1 MQKLPVF
8 GIIGQAYAFV
18 WQQRNQFWALAVPA
32 IIIVAIFTAI
42 LVSAISLF
50 GDPADL
56 EISSLFGAE
65 ATFSE
70 LIWAVAAWLAYLLV
84 YIAVFVMYSV
94 AWHRIFLA
102 PENVTMIRDAYGWH
116 RRQTRFLFAYAKVLG
131 LLFLILFV
139 PIVFA
144 VILGGMASI
153 VFNLLTV
160 PTVIGMFWLYARL
173 SILFPAIAV
182 DNNLTIKGAYSFTEK
197 NGWRLFWIVA
207 LIAIPVS
214 IVSQPIYFGLAIA
227 LDQFSGLGPLTANLI
242 LSLVNAFFGFIAI
255 VVFVSALS
263 ISYSRLYAHTDV
275 AIVEGFD

>member
-1 MQKLPVF
+1 MAAAEPVLGARRSRDYHRRHF
-8 GIIGQAYAFV
+8 YRDSRIRHFSV
-18 WQQRNQFWALAVPA
+18 WRSGRLRDFEPLWSRGYV
-32 IIIVAIFTAI
+32 
-42 LVSAISLF
+42 
-50 GDPADL
+50 
-56 EISSLFGAE
+56 
-65 ATFSE
+65 SE

-94 AWHRIFLA
+94 AWHRVFLA

-197 NGWRLFWIVA
+197 NG
-207 LIAIPVS
+207 
-214 IVSQPIYFGLAIA
+214 
-227 LDQFSGLGPLTANLI
+227 
-242 LSLVNAFFGFIAI
+242 
-255 VVFVSALS
+255 
-263 ISYSRLYAHTDV
+263 
-275 AIVEGFD
+275 